1 MHLGPSFDLDLT
13 SCKALIRFSI
23 AMGLLLATAGCEPS
37 IEDSRDSKPMRG
49 AAIEG
54 RGHSSPG
61 RPVTAEEIA
70 LWDVDVMPD
79 GDHFVMIKMSGESR
93 EPVVALGWVQEV
105 LRQAEEHLADD

>member
-49 AAIEG
+49 
-54 RGHSSPG
+54 
-61 RPVTAEEIA
+61 
-70 LWDVDVMPD
+70 
-79 GDHFVMIKMSGESR
+79 
-93 EPVVALGWVQEV
+93 
-105 LRQAEEHLADD
+105 LRLRSL